1 MAELSVTRK
10 NISKLFSEMQDK
22 KFIIPDYQR
31 PYKWDEEKCE
41 TLWNDITN
49 FFAEKEGEEYFL
61 GTIVTC
67 KGDDLKNE
75 IVIIDGQQ
83 RITSLFLLLRAFYR
97 KLEKMQ
103 DDENIIGLKSQI
115 APCLWNVDPI
125 SRKVKDTTKIH
136 IESRVATETDNEVFH
151 AILGEGQTL
160 DKNKDLYTSNYLFFY
175 RKCDEYAK
183 NNPIHWQSLCVTIL
197 EKCIILPIECENL
210 EIALTI
216 FTTLNDRGMPL
227 SDSDIF
233 KAQIYKTKK
242 SNDEKKEFA
251 NRWKELTETTEDAKI
266 CLDDLFRYY
275 AHIIRAKNSDKSK
288 EIGLRK
294 FYKSDSDSY
303 AKLKETTLIDDLS
316 ELAEFWFAVN
326 TGKEEVSVEKID
338 VKKIND
344 ESKKYIHCLQCY
356 PNEYW
361 KYVTS
366 VFFYKNIASADFI
379 DTFPEFLK
387 KLTAFLFVKFIEK
400 PTVNAIKDDIYQ
412 CGIDVFLNNPLKFE
426 IPIHDQ
432 FKKSISHHHG
442 KIAKALI
449 LLQAYQNS
457 KQITII
463 PNNFEIE
470 HIFPRIWQDTNYHGW
485 NKEDAAEYLE
495 KFGNKV
501 CIEKKVNIQAG
512 NGYFGKKKE
521 KYSNSKIA
529 EVLDLSNYSK
539 NDWVKDDIE
548 KREENFV
555 TVLLKFFK
563 DNLVS

>member
-1 MAELSVTRK
+1 MAELSVTRT

-31 PYKWDEEKCE
+31 PYKWDEENCD

-49 FFAEKEGEEYFL
+49 FFADKKEGEEYFL

-67 KGDDLKNE
+67 KGDDPKNE
-75 IVIIDGQQ
+75 IEIIDGQQ
-83 RITSLFLLLRAFYR
+83 RITSLFLLLRAFYS
-97 KLEKMQ
+97 KLENMP
-103 DDENIIGLKSQI
+103 DDDNIIGLKSQI

-151 AILGEGQTL
+151 AILRLGKPS
-160 DKNKDLYTSNYLFFY
+160 DKNKDLYSSNYSFFY
-175 RKCDEYAK
+175 RKCEEYAK
-183 NNPIHWQSLCVTIL
+183 NNPIHWQPLCVTIL
-197 EKCIILPIECENL
+197 EKCIVLPIECENVD
-210 EIALTI
+210 IALTI

-233 KAQIYKTKK
+233 KAQIYRTKK
-242 SNDEKKEFA
+242 SNDEKKDFTD
-251 NRWKELTETTEDAKI
+251 RWKELTETTEDAKI

-275 AHIIRAKNSDKSK
+275 THIIRARSNDKSK

-294 FYKSDSDSY
+294 FYAVDKY
-303 AKLKETTLIDDLS
+303 ARLKETNLIDDLS
-316 ELAEFWFAVN
+316 YLSGFWFAVN
-326 TGKEEVSVEKID
+326 TGKTEINDVEKIN
-338 VKKIND
+338 VEAI
-344 ESKKYIHCLQCY
+344 KYLHCLQCY

-361 KYVTS
+361 KYITS
-366 VFFYKNIASADFI
+366 VFFYKYKNSEDFT
-379 DTFPEFLK
+379 DTSPTFLK

-412 CGIDVFLNNPLKFE
+412 CGIDVFLNNPLNLGITINDE
-426 IPIHDQ
+426 
-432 FKKSISHHHG
+432 FKKKISEASSL

-449 LLQAYQNS
+449 FLQSYQNS
-457 KQITII
+457 NQTAII
-463 PNNFEIE
+463 PNDFEIE
-470 HIFPRIWQDTNYHGW
+470 HIFPRIWQNTNYHDW
-485 NKEDAAEYLE
+485 NKEDANEYLE

-501 CIEKKVNIQAG
+501 TIEKKVNIQVG
-512 NGYFGKKKE
+512 NGYFGKKKG

-529 EVLDLSNYSK
+529 EVIDLSKYSK
-539 NDWVKDDIE
+539 DDWVKEDIE
-548 KREENFV
+548 KREEKFIN
-555 TVLLKFFK
+555 VLMIFFK